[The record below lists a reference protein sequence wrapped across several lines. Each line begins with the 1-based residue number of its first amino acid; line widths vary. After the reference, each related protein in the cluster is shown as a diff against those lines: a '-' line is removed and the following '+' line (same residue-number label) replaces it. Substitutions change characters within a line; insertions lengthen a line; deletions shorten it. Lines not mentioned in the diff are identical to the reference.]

1 MKGYMAP
8 GSREERTSLTS
19 LRLLIIEDS
28 EDDALL
34 LVRELRKAEFVPD
47 FVRVETPQALESA
60 LDAHTWDA
68 VIADYSLPAFTGLD
82 ALRIIRSRGLD
93 LPFILVSGVI
103 GEEKAVE
110 AMKAGAHDYI
120 MKRNYPRLA
129 PALERELGDAAVRR
143 ERRQAEDALRLAHAE
158 LESRVAER
166 TAELQAVNATLRDS
180 RRAALNMMEDAVNAR
195 RQAEGASAERKR
207 AEAMMRSRLQL
218 SEQVREGSIEEL
230 MQAALD
236 DVELFTGSAIGYFH
250 FVNEDQETLFLQTWS
265 TNTLGAMCRVEGE
278 RRHYPI
284 SEAGV
289 WVDCLHACA
298 PVIHNDYPALPHKKG
313 LPDGHV
319 PGL

>member
-34 LVRELRKAEFVPD
+34 LVRELRKAEFDPD

-82 ALRIIRSRGLD
+82 ALRIIRARGLD

-129 PALERELGDAAVRR
+129 PALPAGEQR
-143 ERRQAEDALRLAHAE
+143 
-158 LESRVAER
+158 
-166 TAELQAVNATLRDS
+166 
-180 RRAALNMMEDAVNAR
+180 RRAPRVN
-195 RQAEGASAERKR
+195 GL
-207 AEAMMRSRLQL
+207 RSRCAAPMT
-218 SEQVREGSIEEL
+218 SWKRGSRNGPPI
-230 MQAALD
+230 
-236 DVELFTGSAIGYFH
+236 
-250 FVNEDQETLFLQTWS
+250 W
-265 TNTLGAMCRVEGE
+265 
-278 RRHYPI
+278 RRWLIPKR
-284 SEAGV
+284 
-289 WVDCLHACA
+289 W
-298 PVIHNDYPALPHKKG
+298 
-313 LPDGHV
+313 
-319 PGL
+319 